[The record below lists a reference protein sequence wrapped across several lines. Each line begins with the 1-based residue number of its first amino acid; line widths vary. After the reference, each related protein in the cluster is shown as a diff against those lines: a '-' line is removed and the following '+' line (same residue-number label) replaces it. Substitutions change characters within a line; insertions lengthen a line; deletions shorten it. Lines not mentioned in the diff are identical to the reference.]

1 MSGGEVEA
9 REEDWNPELREVE
22 GADVV
27 VEGLGFDAAYLAAMS
42 CWYLESSP
50 VPELLLEFDLGS

>member
-22 GADVV
+22 GVDVV

-42 CWYLESSP
+42 CWYLESAP